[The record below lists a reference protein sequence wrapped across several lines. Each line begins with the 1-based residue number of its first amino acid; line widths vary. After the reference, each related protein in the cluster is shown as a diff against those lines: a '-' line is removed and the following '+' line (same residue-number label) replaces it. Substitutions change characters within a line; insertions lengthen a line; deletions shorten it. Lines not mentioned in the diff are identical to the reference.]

1 MTAHP
6 HSDQP
11 SPDLSNPDL
20 PHGTVAMLAAASL
33 DGPLIRSL
41 THEFSRRGVVHSVE
55 LRQVPLAEG
64 EEVSAVRW
72 SVTLDD
78 SDDSYGTQ
86 LAVSLLEDA
95 AHQLPGPV
103 TQTVLPAQRRAQL
116 HAEDGRLMLL
126 MDVDSTLID
135 QEVIELLARDAGR
148 EAEVAEVTERAMRGE
163 LDFAASLHQR
173 VQTLAGLPRT
183 VIDSTLAA
191 ITPTQGAPELL
202 AELGRRGW
210 PSYAVSGGFLQV
222 LAPLAADLGLTG
234 FHANDLAISPQGTL
248 EGTVRGAVV
257 DRAAKREYLEQWS
270 ASQGLLPHNVVAVGD
285 GANDLDMLAAA
296 GVGIAFC
303 AKPALAEQADLVI
316 DHRSFELISL
326 ALGMS

>member
-6 HSDQP
+6 H
-11 SPDLSNPDL
+11 PDL
-20 PHGTVAMLAAASL
+20 PSGTVALLAASKL

-55 LRQVPLAEG
+55 LRPVRLATG
-64 EEVSAVRW
+64 EEVQAARW

-78 SDDSYGTQ
+78 ADDSYGSQ

-95 AHQLPGPV
+95 ADQLEGEV
-103 TQTVLPAQRRAQL
+103 TQTVLPEPQRRAL
-116 HAEDGRLMLL
+116 HAQDGRLMLL

-135 QEVIELLARDAGR
+135 QEVIELLAREADR

-163 LDFAASLHQR
+163 IDFEASLHQR
-173 VQTLAGLPRT
+173 VAVLEGLPES
-183 VIDSTLAA
+183 VIASTISE
-191 ITPTQGAPELL
+191 ITPTQGAPEML
-202 AELGRRGW
+202 AQLNSRQW

-222 LAPLAADLGLTG
+222 LAPLAQRLQLTG
-234 FHANDLAISPQGTL
+234 FHANDLAISAAGTL

-257 DRAAKREYLEQWS
+257 DRAAKKRYLEQWS
-270 ASQGLLPHNVVAVGD
+270 ASQGLRPQNVVAVGD
-285 GANDLDMLAAA
+285 GANDLDMVMAA

-303 AKPALAEQADLVI
+303 AKPALEERADLVI
-316 DHRSFELISL
+316 RHRSFELISL
-326 ALGMS
+326 ALGLS